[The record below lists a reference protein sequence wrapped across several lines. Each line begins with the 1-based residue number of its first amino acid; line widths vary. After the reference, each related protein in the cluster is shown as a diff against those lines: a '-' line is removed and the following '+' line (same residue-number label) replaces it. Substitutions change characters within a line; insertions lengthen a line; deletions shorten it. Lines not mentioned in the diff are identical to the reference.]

1 MHSPIERSAMSR
13 CSADVVHS
21 ISRASRAAQI
31 SMRVSVNLRIAASL
45 TRLPRLGSC
54 NLVKLVSPDHTSVI
68 PDWYVQ
74 FSGE

>member
-1 MHSPIERSAMSR
+1 
-13 CSADVVHS
+13 
-21 ISRASRAAQI
+21 
-31 SMRVSVNLRIAASL
+31 MRVSVNLRIAASL